1 MKVPNRPVAF
11 VPVCLILM
19 AMISIQCS
27 ASFAKTLFA
36 LTTPQGVT
44 ALRLGISALILLMVF
59 RPWRRKVP
67 VGAWRHIIAY
77 GMALG
82 CMNLSFYMAIQLIPL
97 GVAVA
102 LEFCGPLALA
112 MFSSRRLLD
121 FVWITLAVFGVLTL
135 LPLGPLSSGVDPVGC
150 GFALGAGLCWA
161 LYIVFGKKAGAING
175 TSSVALGTF
184 VAALLIFPVGLVSA
198 GSQLF
203 SPALLPGALLIGV
216 FSSALPYGL
225 EMVALEKLPAQT
237 FGILMSLEPA
247 LAALSGFLFLQEH
260 LSLLQWMALACV
272 TTASIGATVTL
283 RRA

>member
-1 MKVPNRPVAF
+1 MKSYNASATL

-19 AMISIQCS
+19 SMVSIQCS

-44 ALRLGISALILLMVF
+44 ALRLGFSALILLLVF

-77 GMALG
+77 GIALG
-82 CMNLSFYMAIQLIPL
+82 CMNLTFYMAIQLIPL

-112 MFSSRRLLD
+112 MVASRRLLD
-121 FVWITLAVFGVLTL
+121 FVWIALAVFGVLAL
-135 LPLGPLSSGVDPVGC
+135 LPLGPVSSGVDPVGC
-150 GFALGAGLCWA
+150 AFALGAGLCWA

-175 TSSVALGTF
+175 TSSVALGTL
-184 VAALLIFPVGLVSA
+184 VGALLIFPVGLASA
-198 GSQLF
+198 GTQLF
-203 SPALLPGALLIGV
+203 SPALLPGALLIGI

-225 EMVALEKLPAQT
+225 EMIALEKLPAQT

-247 LAALSGFLFLQEH
+247 LAAFSGFLFLHEQ

-272 TTASIGATVTL
+272 TTASMGATFTL
-283 RRA
+283 RRI